1 MNQIKLRGLSRAL
14 RIGLCPALLATTA
27 LSPAQ
32 AQVSDK
38 QLTSAFQQIAR
49 GDTDFKLDST
59 SRIVLDVNDAA
70 LMETLTAP
78 RGLVQNLRYATGLQL
93 DVVVGTPGKNDIFV
107 TRQSLADQAD
117 TLTLT
122 AMGSKGTVSKDI
134 GNNLLNEGYQFQ
146 SGENGLTIKYNAGL
160 GALRGMQTITQLL
173 LADGKSVGRHD
184 TIAGGTG
191 LDFPAFESREVML
204 DVGRLFMPVDQIIG
218 YMEKMSLNKLNE
230 LHLHLNDNARTPDG
244 NAFGYFRLQSDNY
257 PGLTPPDGKFYTKED
272 WARLEEA
279 AARYGVTIIPE
290 IDTPGHSRA
299 FNQDNPDLPW
309 LGGTYGA
316 FDISSDEKLQV
327 VADYVVGVINEFRP
341 WFKSGVFHL
350 GGDESDNSAG
360 QTTKYLNLL
369 YDRIAKSDAN
379 PDGFNSIRAWSFESS
394 GKYAGINPNIVL
406 ENWHDNAM
414 TDKDVK
420 WVDLVTPYYY
430 FVPTLGQYGY
440 TREGLDPAEAG
451 RQFQKAIDQYVAT
464 GILPDG
470 LFVANWNDISAA
482 KGLSSD
488 FINAG
493 MSKTF
498 PVMGLISWRGQILG
512 PDGKVIPV
520 ETAGLENLIP
530 ISQELSSYWVR
541 DRFPYFDGQQA
552 MDVLMDT
559 SRHRFIDISG
569 EPGAD
574 HLVDGSGA
582 KDWMG
587 WDVEDMRKA
596 MNGPTVLRGVFIAEL
611 AGEKAAMTTQPGS
624 VCRDVGFAL
633 GEKKHSSCNADTWNN
648 DITDESDAAKARI
661 EAWNLR
667 KVALGIENA
676 TSADEILSGVRDP
689 ILGAMP
695 AARQLIDA
703 VFAAATNTSDD
714 LFNPSE
720 LLKAA
725 LAAVDADPVAKEIY
739 GRFLN
744 VGIENRF
751 WQYFGSGAAKYAEFL
766 ATTSDAE
773 LAENIAVERVGPAI
787 AEYNATQPVID
798 ALLTKTYTPGGL
810 LKLGPGSL
818 RLTGDS
824 TYSGDT
830 LVNGGLLALDGSIVS
845 TVTVNS
851 AGTLG
856 GVGRVGALVA
866 KDGGWVSPG
875 NSIGTLSVSGDAK
888 LEKGSSL
895 LVEVDGDGN
904 SDKLAVDG
912 KATLLGGVVMVIP
925 EAPVLTQAVM
935 DTLVGQTYTILTAAG
950 GVEGTFAGAQSY
962 YTFIGTD
969 LAYHPGDVTLTL
981 NRVAFADVGRTFN
994 QQETASGIE
1003 SLGAGNPIYD
1013 AILAS
1018 TIDDDPAS
1026 TFAALS
1032 GDIHASLKGV
1042 LIEDGRIVRDAAS
1055 ARVRATLGGIV
1066 TTTAATDAS
1075 NDTGIA
1081 PTNWAQAYGSWAS
1094 IGSDGNAAELDRKIG
1109 GFLTGTDGFIAND
1122 WRLGFLVGYANTALF
1137 GAASSANIDSY
1148 QIGVYGGT
1156 RWDAIGLSFGA
1167 AYARH
1172 DIDTTRSVAGYS
1184 AQANYSGDSVQIFGE
1199 AGYTIDT
1206 AFAVLEPFVGAAYT
1220 HLSTDGFAETNSGPY
1235 GLSGSGSSTDV
1246 TTTTLGLRA
1255 SHHFS
1260 LGGTR
1265 ATASGMIG
1273 WRHAVGHV
1281 TPEAAL
1287 AFKGGDIFVN
1297 RGLPIARDA
1306 LVFEAGFDVDLA
1318 TNAKL
1323 GLSHN
1328 GQIGN
1333 GFNAHTVKTNL
1344 TIKF

>member
-1 MNQIKLRGLSRAL
+1 MIVPQVSH
-14 RIGLCPALLATTA
+14 
-27 LSPAQ
+27 
-32 AQVSDK
+32 AQVADP
-38 QLTSAFQQIAR
+38 QLSTTFQQFTK
-49 GDTDFKLDST
+49 GDTDFKLNSA
-59 SRIVLDVNDAA
+59 SRVVLSADDPDLITTLND
-70 LMETLTAP
+70 P
-78 RGLVQNLRYATGLQL
+78 RGWLQKLRYASGFQL
-93 DVVVGTPGKNDIFV
+93 EIVVAKDAGKNDILLSNTPDESFFDAAASV
-107 TRQSLADQAD
+107 VVDTNPGQAD
-117 TLTLT
+117 N
-122 AMGSKGTVSKDI
+122 VSRSNE
-134 GNNLLNEGYQFQ
+134 GNILREGYQYNA
-146 SGENGLTIKYNAGL
+146 SENGLTIKFNEAQ
-160 GALRGMQTITQLL
+160 GALRGFQTLATLL
-173 LADGKSVGRHD
+173 MNDGNAPGQHN
-184 TIAGGTG
+184 TIIGGTG
-191 LDFPAFESREVML
+191 LDFPTYENRRIML
-204 DVGRLFMPVDQIIG
+204 DVARQFMPVDQLIG
-218 YMEKMSLNKLNE
+218 YMDKMSLHKLNE
-230 LHLHLNDNARTPDG
+230 LHIHLNDSAEGPDG
-244 NAFGYFRLQSDNY
+244 VKRGYFRLFSDKY
-257 PGLTPPDGKFYTKED
+257 PGLVPPDGKYYTQDD
-272 WARLEEA
+272 WKKLEA
-279 AARYGVTIIPE
+279 AASRYGVEIIPE
-290 IDTPGHSRA
+290 FDTPGHSMA
-299 FNQDNPDLPW
+299 FLNDNPNLPKVS
-309 LGGTYGA
+309 GNNDGIDTSNPGP
-316 FDISSDEKLQV
+316 V
-327 VADYVVGVINEFRP
+327 VDYIAGVINEFRP
-341 WFKSGVFHL
+341 WFKSETIHI
-350 GGDESDNSAG
+350 GGDEVFNGNNNDRV
-360 QTTKYLNLL
+360 TYLNAL
-369 YDRIAKSDAN
+369 YDRLVQ
-379 PDGFNSIRAWSFESS
+379 SS
-394 GKYAGINPNIVL
+394 TNPNGFKNFWVWYDGPDAPVDDLNKNIGI
-406 ENWHDNAM
+406 EHWINDIG
-414 TDKDVK
+414 TGRGGRDKWIDIQNNNF
-420 WVDLVTPYYY
+420 Y
-430 FVPTLGQYGY
+430 FVPQVQWFQRT
-440 TREGLDPAEAG
+440 GLEPSDAYQFYIDRLKQFVKDGNPA
-451 RQFQKAIDQYVAT
+451 
-464 GILPDG
+464 PDG
-470 LFVANWNDISAA
+470 MGFAVWNDITL
-482 KGLSSD
+482 KRELGVD
-488 FINAG
+488 YINAG
-493 MSKTF
+493 MQKSL
-498 PVMGLISWRGQILG
+498 PGMGLINWRGVVRNADGSIVPYADLHLEDQI
-512 PDGKVIPV
+512 K
-520 ETAGLENLIP
+520 A
-530 ISQELSSYWVR
+530 SQEVSSFWIR
-541 DRFPYFDGQQA
+541 DRFAYMNGGQA
-552 MDVLMDT
+552 LEVLMDT
-559 SRHRFIDISG
+559 ARHRFIYKDPVTWNKDYLTSNG
-569 EPGAD
+569 PAD
-574 HLVDGSGA
+574 Q
-582 KDWMG
+582 DWMA
-587 WDVEDMRKA
+587 WDEADMAKA
-596 MNGPTVLRGVFIAEL
+596 MRGPVNFHQTMFVAEL
-611 AGEKAAMTTQPGS
+611 AGEGNSMVTQPGWT
-624 VCRDVGFAL
+624 CRDVGFAL
-633 GEKKHSSCNADTWNN
+633 GEKTRSSCDADTWSN
-648 DITDESDAAKARI
+648 DITDESGAAKARI
-661 EAWNLR
+661 DAWNLR

-676 TSADEILSGVRDP
+676 TSADEILSGVTEATLSA
-689 ILGAMP
+689 IP
-695 AARQLIDA
+695 AARKLIKS
-703 VFAAATNTSDD
+703 VFDAATNTRDD
-714 LFNPSE
+714 YFKPSGQ
-720 LLKAA
+720 LGDA
-725 LAAVDADPVAKEIY
+725 LTAVDADPVAKEIY
-739 GRFLN
+739 RRFLN
-744 VGIENRF
+744 VSFENRY
-751 WQYFGSGAAKYAEFL
+751 WQFYGSGAAKYAEFL
-766 ATTSDAE
+766 AATSDGK
-773 LAENIAVERVGPAI
+773 LAEVIAVERVGPVI
-787 AEYNATQPVID
+787 AEYDATQPVID
-798 ALLTKTYTPGGL
+798 ALSTKTYTPGGL
-810 LKLGPGSL
+810 SKLGPGSL

-830 LVNGGLLALDGSIVS
+830 LVNGGLLAVDGSIVS

-888 LEKGSSL
+888 LEKGSGL

-925 EAPVLTQAVM
+925 EVPVLTQAVM

-962 YTFIGTD
+962 YTFIGAD

-1184 AQANYSGDSVQIFGE
+1184 AQANYGGDSVQIFGE

-1206 AFAVLEPFVGAAYT
+1206 AFAVLEPFVGAAYM

-1287 AFKGGDIFVN
+1287 AFKGGNIFVN
-1297 RGLPIARDA
+1297 RGSPMAKDA